1 MFGGILLKYFQLIF
15 RDENEIHG
23 KTTIVIQC
31 MSVRNHVFTFL
42 SIVNK
47 CQTVKQFINFFKYT
61 LSLKRYMNR
70 LRRCNFVKV
79 FTFLLEILT

>member
-23 KTTIVIQC
+23 KRIVIQC
-31 MSVRNHVFTFL
+31 MSVRNHVLTFL

-79 FTFLLEILT
+79 FSFLLEILT